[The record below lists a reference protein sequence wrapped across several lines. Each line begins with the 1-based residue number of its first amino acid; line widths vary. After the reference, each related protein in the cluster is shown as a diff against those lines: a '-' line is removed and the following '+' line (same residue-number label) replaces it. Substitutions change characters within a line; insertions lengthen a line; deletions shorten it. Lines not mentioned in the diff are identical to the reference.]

1 MDGIVSS
8 HFVFLLD
15 GRCLLDFIPVRL
27 DGGIKALEEDET
39 KNSVLEAVVVH
50 RKLYTTV
57 EDDEEDLQWSIK

>member
-50 RKLYTTV
+50 RKL
-57 EDDEEDLQWSIK
+57 